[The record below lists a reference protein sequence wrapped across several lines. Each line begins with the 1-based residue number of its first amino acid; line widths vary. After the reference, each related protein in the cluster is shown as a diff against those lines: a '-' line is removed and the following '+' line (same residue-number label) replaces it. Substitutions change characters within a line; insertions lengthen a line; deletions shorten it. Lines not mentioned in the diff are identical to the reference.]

1 MAQPNNSPS
10 LELRQLRDELS
21 NVSAELMLL
30 MSAVTGDSY
39 DMEKK
44 AAQGIILVLER
55 QLARIE
61 NAVEILS
68 SLSKREN
75 NNSTNDDPSHEEK
88 PH

>member
-61 NAVEILS
+61 NAV
-68 SLSKREN
+68 
-75 NNSTNDDPSHEEK
+75 
-88 PH
+88 